1 MRLEL
6 KDFVQATRSMH
17 QQPGGVKRTR
27 LMLRLRP
34 YQSRKTFVLKATDG
48 RVTMTTRVEH
58 QGQIKMV
65 ESLVNEFVTECTRAS
80 VGSPVPSTA
89 TASAGEQQAANAAAA
104 SSVSAAS
111 GHKDRKRVYRNA
123 SKTRDPFLRDG
134 TVSSRFFRSYRTQL
148 PFPARMFGIFLVGF
162 SLGLVLEVFACK
174 THLYESVMM
183 KKDARRHEFDEFVV
197 DFRQNV
203 ERWQR
208 EDMGKRQSL

>member
-17 QQPGGVKRTR
+17 QQPGGVRRTR

-58 QGQIKMV
+58 QGHIKMV

-89 TASAGEQQAANAAAA
+89 TASAGEQQAASAAAM
-104 SSVSAAS
+104 SSISAAS
-111 GHKDRKRVYRNA
+111 GHKGRSPGAAAAAAAATGQAGA
-123 SKTRDPFLRDG
+123 SGSASHRQQ
-134 TVSSRFFRSYRTQL
+134 TQL
-148 PFPARMFGIFLVGF
+148 ASAQASSHSSGNAG
-162 SLGLVLEVFACK
+162 
-174 THLYESVMM
+174 
-183 KKDARRHEFDEFVV
+183 
-197 DFRQNV
+197 RQGKG
-203 ERWQR
+203 RK
-208 EDMGKRQSL
+208 GKRH